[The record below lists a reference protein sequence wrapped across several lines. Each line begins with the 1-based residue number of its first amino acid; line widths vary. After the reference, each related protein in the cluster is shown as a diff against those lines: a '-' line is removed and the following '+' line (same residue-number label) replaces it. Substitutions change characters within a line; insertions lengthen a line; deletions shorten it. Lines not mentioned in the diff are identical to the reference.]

1 MTIHP
6 SDITEQV
13 TAEQFIAVPA
23 TRRGSDVYTL
33 HYKRALDIFVVA
45 LFMPI
50 VGPIIL
56 LLAAMVMLDG
66 SSPFYSQLRV
76 GRDGRAFRMWK
87 LRTMIPNADIV
98 LEEYLKSNQAARDEW
113 DATQKLK
120 NDPRITWFGRFLR
133 KTSLDEL
140 PQLINVLV
148 GDMSLVGPRPMMVC
162 QREMY
167 PGSAYFRM
175 RPGITGYWQI
185 SDRNAC
191 DFRDR
196 VRFDDRYEREMSFR
210 TDAEVLAQ
218 TVRVVLKG
226 TGY

>member
-1 MTIHP
+1 
-6 SDITEQV
+6 
-13 TAEQFIAVPA
+13 
-23 TRRGSDVYTL
+23 
-33 HYKRALDIFVVA
+33 
-45 LFMPI
+45 
-50 VGPIIL
+50 
-56 LLAAMVMLDG
+56 
-66 SSPFYSQLRV
+66 
-76 GRDGRAFRMWK
+76 
-87 LRTMIPNADIV
+87 
-98 LEEYLKSNQAARDEW
+98 
-113 DATQKLK
+113 
-120 NDPRITWFGRFLR
+120 
-133 KTSLDEL
+133 
-140 PQLINVLV
+140 
-148 GDMSLVGPRPMMVC
+148 
-162 QREMY
+162 MY